1 MSYLWN
7 VLSMKW
13 SIYEI
18 SVYEM
23 TFYEMSFLWNDLS
36 MKCPFYEMIYLWNL
50 RLCNI
55 YLWDIPTPI
64 LHSSTYHLNC
74 TVGKFVAISLIRSRN
89 QKQKQIKIFRDHF
102 GRKIITIFI
111 SLIIAPRNNELKKRT
126 KMFFIYNM

>member
-1 MSYLWN
+1 MIYLWNFRAWNIFLWN

-13 SIYEI
+13 SIYE
-18 SVYEM
+18 
-23 TFYEMSFLWNDLS
+23 MSFLWNDLS
-36 MKCPFYEMIYLWNL
+36 MKFPFYEMIYLWNF

-126 KMFFIYNM
+126 KMFFISNM